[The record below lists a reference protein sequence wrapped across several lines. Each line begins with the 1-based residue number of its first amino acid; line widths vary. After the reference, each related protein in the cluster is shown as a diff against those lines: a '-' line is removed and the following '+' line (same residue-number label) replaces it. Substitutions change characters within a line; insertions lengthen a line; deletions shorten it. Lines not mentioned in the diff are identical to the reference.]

1 MTSTLMPRVSPDWL
15 SLREPAD
22 AVSRAADLVADLRE
36 RIGDAPRVVVH
47 DLGCGTGSAARWL
60 APKLPAA
67 QHWIMWDREP
77 DLLAAA
83 LAGKPD
89 GITGTTRQR
98 DIGTLS
104 AADLAGAGLV
114 TASALIDILTVDE
127 VDAIAAA
134 CAGAGVPALIML
146 SVVGRVE
153 FTPADP
159 FDAEVAAAFNAHQ
172 RRTVGERR
180 LLGPDAVAALAD
192 AFARHG
198 VATTLRPSPWQ
209 LGAGDQALL
218 EVWFREWLAAA
229 VDQVPALATPSAGY
243 ARRRTA
249 EIAEGRLTAS
259 VHHVDLLAL
268 P

>member
-1 MTSTLMPRVSPDWL
+1 MTSALMPTVSPEWL
-15 SLREPAD
+15 RLREPAD
-22 AVSRAADLVADLRE
+22 AAARAADLVDDLRS
-36 RIGDAPRVVVH
+36 RLGDAPRLVVH
-47 DLGCGTGSAARWL
+47 DLGCGTGSAVRWL
-60 APKLPAA
+60 APRLAAA
-67 QHWIMWDREP
+67 QHWIMWDRDP

-89 GITGTTRQR
+89 GITVTTRQR
-98 DIGTLS
+98 DIGTLT
-104 AADLAGAGLV
+104 AADLSGAGLV
-114 TASALIDILTVDE
+114 TASALIDILTVEE

-153 FTPADP
+153 LTPADP

-172 RRTVGERR
+172 RRAVGGRR

-192 AFARHG
+192 AFGRHG
-198 VATTLRPSPWQ
+198 VATTLRPSPWR
-209 LGAGDQALL
+209 LAADDRALL
-218 EVWFREWLAAA
+218 DVWFREWLAAA
-229 VDQVPALATPSAGY
+229 VEQVPALATPAGGY

-259 VHHVDLLAL
+259 VDHVDLLAL

>member
-1 MTSTLMPRVSPDWL
+1 MTSTLMPPVSPDWL

-22 AVSRAADLVADLRE
+22 AVARSAELVDDLRE
-36 RIGDAPRVVVH
+36 RVGDATRLVVH

-60 APKLPAA
+60 APRLSAA
-67 QHWIMWDREP
+67 QHWIMWDRDP

-83 LAGKPD
+83 LAGKPAE
-89 GITGTTRQR
+89 ITASTRQR

-104 AADLAGAGLV
+104 AADLAGAGIV
-114 TASALIDILTVDE
+114 TASALIDVLTLEE
-127 VDAIAAA
+127 VEAIAAA

-153 FTPADP
+153 LGPADP

-172 RRTVGERR
+172 RRAVDGRR
-180 LLGPDAVAALAD
+180 LLGPDAVSALAD
-192 AFARHG
+192 AFTRHG
-198 VATTLRPSPWQ
+198 VSTTLRPSPWR
-209 LGAGDQALL
+209 LAAGDRDLL
-218 EVWFREWLAAA
+218 DVWFREWLGAA
-229 VDQVPALATPSAGY
+229 VEQVPALGAPAAGY
-243 ARRRTA
+243 ARRRSA
-249 EIAEGRLTAS
+249 EIADGRLTVS